1 MTMRWSPSMMSKL
14 SQVREVRMRLAEMDL
29 VRADEALAQ
38 SKQAEEAA
46 RTALV
51 DTTERSAEQTAQAD
65 RALVTTVSGG
75 RRGITEWQGA
85 RKRAQ
90 AAIETARGKV
100 DDAVSARVG
109 KELESSTARG
119 RWRET
124 RYELERLRLLA
135 EQMSSGS
142 AG

>member
-1 MTMRWSPSMMSKL
+1 MRWSPSMMSKL

-46 RTALV
+46 RNALV

-65 RALVTTVSGG
+65 RALVTTVAGG

-124 RYELERLRLLA
+124 RYELERLRLLD